1 MANEQGLSPISI
13 RSHLKAGGL
22 NLQLDRLMAI
32 DSGMLGVLKGWK
44 QRTQFASED
53 DWILQAQFSLAV
65 FRSLIPGFGW
75 RSKSFGARFT
85 RDRDLDQMVSM
96 LPKAIKVCASRL

>member
-65 FRSLIPGFGW
+65 FRSLIPLGLAGVPKA
-75 RSKSFGARFT
+75 SA
-85 RDRDLDQMVSM
+85 RDL
-96 LPKAIKVCASRL
+96 LETAI